1 LSRVINPNA
10 PGKERN
16 RLKKEIALA
25 LRELIK
31 EPEPNNRTRD
41 MVAFIALALEG
52 IARTVDV
59 AATAWEKRDYWIKAD
74 RFRLEWE
81 WAGRLGNEM
90 RPLVLTEDWDGI
102 ARFVPKIIPY
112 IGDVKIS
119 DRHRMGQP
127 WLAAWEELNR

>member
-16 RLKKEIALA
+16 RLKKEVALA

-31 EPEPNNRTRD
+31 EPEPNNKTRD

-90 RPLVLTEDWDGI
+90 RPLVLAEDWDSL

-112 IGDVKIS
+112 IRDVKIS
-119 DRHRMGQP
+119 ERHRMGQP
-127 WLAAWEELNR
+127 WLAAWEEINR